1 MGPTRFGP
9 AALQLD
15 KCGFSNSIYEEEQV
29 PQHSLS
35 SSSQYC
41 FSRSFHTQSVNLCS
55 VSKATVPIITADGFD
70 LASVVYSTQ
79 RAIMYQ
85 CVSEVQSDCAH
96 SADLSQAAS
105 ASSSLASLTPPF
117 SSNSCCIGPEL
128 SGSQSIS
135 CSTAIQDILD
145 DAPQQE
151 ACPFP
156 KNLKQEPGGTS
167 EACSL
172 RCENKDVLFHLLY
185 GQSYLCTSP
194 NTANELKAHESPAA
208 PSEDLHAKLH
218 CQADLGRVP
227 GEKEANSFLGNEQP
241 CQWMD
246 CRASYEQKEELVRHI
261 EKVHV
266 DQRKGEDFT
275 CFWAGCVRRCKP
287 FNARYKL
294 LIHMRVHSGEK
305 PNRCMFEGC
314 SKAFSRL
321 ENLKIHLR
329 SHTGEKPYVCQYRGC
344 LKAFS
349 NSSDRAK
356 HQRTHLD
363 TKPYACQLPG
373 CTKRYTDPS
382 SLRKHVKGHSTKTRH
397 SQDQQQLC
405 LEAESEGM
413 EDRLTTGAVH
423 SLHASGQMEP
433 CSLYELQQ
441 SSLTAVLSENR
452 TVCSRS
458 PAVSGSTALLQTSRN
473 SSTELSFPQ
482 NLPDPLHNNKIAQNR
497 LTCPLLYG
505 SSSTSRPEDQ
515 QPAKETSFSSSAQ
528 KPDLL
533 HHEHPVL
540 QHSFHSFPAPPEQSY
555 AERGEDL
562 HSCELNGYTFI
573 PNFTPADFSSS
584 PDPQTVSGHLSS
596 CPDEGLLLQMG
607 VYDRCVGQICSL
619 YAET

>member
-29 PQHSLS
+29 PQHTLT
-35 SSSQYC
+35 SSSQCC
-41 FSRSFHTQSVNLCS
+41 FSRSFHTQSVNLCN
-55 VSKATVPIITADGFD
+55 VSKATVPIITADGLD

-96 SADLSQAAS
+96 SQVANT
-105 ASSSLASLTPPF
+105 SSSSSASLTPSF
-117 SSNSCCIGPEL
+117 SSSSCCIGPEL
-128 SGSQSIS
+128 PGSRLVS
-135 CSTAIQDILD
+135 CPTAIQGVLD
-145 DAPQQE
+145 DAAQQE
-151 ACPFP
+151 VCLFP
-156 KNLKQEPGGTS
+156 KNLKQEPGGT
-167 EACSL
+167 ACSL
-172 RCENKDVLFHLLY
+172 RCENKDALFHLKY
-185 GQSYLCTSP
+185 GHSYLCTSP
-194 NTANELKAHESPAA
+194 NTANELKVSPAA
-208 PSEDLHAKLH
+208 PSEGLHAKLH
-218 CQADLGRVP
+218 CQEDLGGVP
-227 GEKEANSFLGNEQP
+227 GGKEENSFLGNEQP
-241 CQWMD
+241 CHWMD

-329 SHTGEKPYVCQYRGC
+329 SHTGEKPYVCQYHGC

-382 SLRKHVKGHSTKTRH
+382 SLRKHVKGHSTKTQH

-405 LEAESEGM
+405 LEAEPEGM
-413 EDRLTTGAVH
+413 EDRLTTSSVH
-423 SLHASGQMEP
+423 LLHASDQMEP

-441 SSLTAVLSENR
+441 SSLTAVLSENSNS
-452 TVCSRS
+452 SRS
-458 PAVSGSTALLQTSRN
+458 PAVSGSTALFQTSRN

-482 NLPDPLHNNKIAQNR
+482 NLPDPLHNNKITQNR

-515 QPAKETSFSSSAQ
+515 QPAKETPFISTAQ
-528 KPDLL
+528 RPDLL
-533 HHEHPVL
+533 HHERPVL
-540 QHSFHSFPAPPEQSY
+540 QQPFHSFPAPPEQSY
-555 AERGEDL
+555 AEGGDNL
-562 HSCELNGYTFI
+562 HSCELNGYTFT
-573 PNFTPADFSSS
+573 PNFTPAADFSSS
-584 PDPQTVSGHLSS
+584 PDPQTVSGHFSS
-596 CPDEGLLLQMG
+596 CPDEGLPMQMG
-607 VYDRCVGQICSL
+607 GYDRCVGQICSL

>member
-397 SQDQQQLC
+397 SQDQQLC

-573 PNFTPADFSSS
+573 PNFTPAADFSSS

>member
-441 SSLTAVLSENR
+441 SSLTVLSENR

-573 PNFTPADFSSS
+573 PNFTPAADFSSS